1 MSGLGSIFKF
11 IFPLVFDKTWGF
23 FVEWYKNKKAQEER
37 DKVNQEN
44 IKKDDQAMESGSVDD
59 IAQSSIDLLN
69 GTKRPK

>member
-11 IFPLVFDKTWGF
+11 IFPLVFDKAWGF